1 MLGFVCYFFFYQYIL
16 PPHVPIRIFSVI
28 NLINF
33 IKIPSFD
40 LCPTFSSSF
49 SCDHHTN
56 ETTYYTTPWDERI
69 MVAPLL
75 RACRLGSCKL
85 TLVRGQ
91 LCDDVARAPLIF
103 VRLDP
108 SISTLF
114 DSANFIFSFI
124 VMGVNI

>member
-1 MLGFVCYFFFYQYIL
+1 
-16 PPHVPIRIFSVI
+16 
-28 NLINF
+28 
-33 IKIPSFD
+33 
-40 LCPTFSSSF
+40 
-49 SCDHHTN
+49 
-56 ETTYYTTPWDERI
+56 

-108 SISTLF
+108 SISTLY
-114 DSANFIFSFI
+114 DSAFFILTI
-124 VMGVNI
+124 VIHILWIFLVFFTLIEICQTHIISYLQFGHIF

>member
-1 MLGFVCYFFFYQYIL
+1 
-16 PPHVPIRIFSVI
+16 
-28 NLINF
+28 
-33 IKIPSFD
+33 
-40 LCPTFSSSF
+40 
-49 SCDHHTN
+49 
-56 ETTYYTTPWDERI
+56 

-114 DSANFIFSFI
+114 DSANFILSFI
-124 VMGVNI
+124 VMGVNCEYLRVSIRCSTFEFTSTLLNIRIYVYLIDVNSNLHLILTLRYSFSDPITY

>member
-1 MLGFVCYFFFYQYIL
+1 
-16 PPHVPIRIFSVI
+16 
-28 NLINF
+28 
-33 IKIPSFD
+33 
-40 LCPTFSSSF
+40 
-49 SCDHHTN
+49 
-56 ETTYYTTPWDERI
+56 

-114 DSANFIFSFI
+114 DSANFILSFI
-124 VMGVNI
+124 AMGVNI